1 MENRIITKYFEK
13 ADSSFPAAS
22 DEHVTD
28 GDDDVIE
35 EDDDIPL
42 SILKLSNDLFGFG
55 QTRPES

>member
-1 MENRIITKYFEK
+1 MEK

-42 SILKLSNDLFGFG
+42 SILKLSNDHFGFG